1 MGVKLEVEPE
11 ETPRVTAICPDCG
24 AKLTIDAATGAVLW
38 HESKPAPKE
47 NRSIKEMMADL
58 ARKQKDAQE
67 RVEREQEALKDQSRI
82 LEERVKEALKRVDK
96 DAPPPTRPIDLD

>member
-1 MGVKLEVEPE
+1 VEKELEPQ
-11 ETPRVTAICPDCG
+11 ETTKITAVCPDCG
-24 AKLTIDAATGAVLW
+24 AKLTIDPKTGAVLW

-58 ARKQKDAQE
+58 AQKQKDAQE
-67 RVEREQEALKDQSRI
+67 RVEREKEVLKDQSRI